1 MPTGSASAPDLQQS
15 PAQVTRGGRVL
26 SEITP
31 PPQPKHA
38 LTWPQS
44 MELITRVL
52 CYFRLLRHEM
62 AVPKGVANTQGEV
75 TRTVIPAHD
84 GNVARPSPPGRLFFL
99 FECEPWGNSASLSS
113 CVRVVEEAH
122 LWGGFLLPAP
132 AWHTRG
138 FGFSRHQEAPNSW
151 LFIMRTASLR
161 WTLLTVFKIGV
172 NVTGGRGPLIYHFSF
187 FSG

>member
-1 MPTGSASAPDLQQS
+1 M
-15 PAQVTRGGRVL
+15 TRGGRVL

-38 LTWPQS
+38 LPWPQS

-113 CVRVVEEAH
+113 CCPGRGRGLSEGRISIACPS
-122 LWGGFLLPAP
+122 LA
-132 AWHTRG
+132 HTRL
-138 FGFSRHQEAPNSW
+138 W
-151 LFIMRTASLR
+151 LFTTSGSSQLVALYYVHSLP
-161 WTLLTVFKIGV
+161 TVDATDRF
-172 NVTGGRGPLIYHFSF
+172 
-187 FSG
+187 

>member
-15 PAQVTRGGRVL
+15 PAQVTHGGQVL

-113 CVRVVEEAH
+113 CCPGRGRGLSSTREDFYCLPQLGTHEALAFH
-122 LWGGFLLPAP
+122 DIRKLP
-132 AWHTRG
+132 TRG
-138 FGFSRHQEAPNSW
+138 SLLCSQPPN
-151 LFIMRTASLR
+151 
-161 WTLLTVFKIGV
+161 
-172 NVTGGRGPLIYHFSF
+172 GGRY
-187 FSG
+187 